1 MHLPGLCH
9 AHRDPLHGRV
19 LVRHPEEN
27 DFKVL
32 LPAAE
37 VERKAGSG
45 GTSQVDC
52 EHVLVASK
60 VTRNGD
66 WKRCKELIINEE
78 MNAKVGT

>member
-1 MHLPGLCH
+1 MAADEFDTRRRMISKSYYQQLRSSERQ
-9 AHRDPLHGRV
+9 A
-19 LVRHPEEN
+19 LVGPPKSMR
-27 DFKVL
+27 
-32 LPAAE
+32 
-37 VERKAGSG
+37 
-45 GTSQVDC
+45 